1 MTQRLTRAISRTELI
16 CLIAALMALNSLAID
31 IMLPALPAMGAA
43 FSIASENERQYVIT
57 CYMLGYGMG
66 EILFGPL
73 SDRYGRRYPL
83 LFGIAVYATAA
94 FAAILAPSLGI
105 LLGLRFLQGL
115 GAASIRVIAT
125 SVVRDQ
131 YSGSA
136 MAEVMSMSFML
147 MMAIPILA
155 PGLGQTLLLIGP
167 WQAIFVFMAAF
178 CAIVG
183 IWTLR
188 RMPETLSTWNR
199 RSLRFG
205 AVVESFNLV
214 VTNRVAFAYGLA
226 GTFMFASLFGF
237 LTSAQQIY
245 VGIYGLGPYFPVAFA
260 SVAALMGLS
269 SFTNS
274 KLVKKF
280 GIRRLSHGA
289 VVIFTVASI
298 VWLALASTMEVPFW
312 LFLPLLAVIMS
323 CFGWAAANLNS
334 LSMEP
339 LGDVAGTAS
348 SVFGFIQTVGGVII
362 GGFIG
367 QQFNGTVIPVA
378 LGYSLMGVLALLCVL
393 TGESGRLFGVDP
405 SPSEAV

>member
-1 MTQRLTRAISRTELI
+1 MTQRLPRAISRTELI

-43 FSIASENERQYVIT
+43 FAIPSENERQYVIT

-83 LFGIAVYATAA
+83 LFGIAVYALAA
-94 FAAILAPSLGI
+94 LAAIFAPTLTL

-136 MAEVMSMSFML
+136 MAEVMSISFML
-147 MMAIPILA
+147 LMAIPILA

-167 WQAIFVFMAAF
+167 WQAIFIFMTVFGAV
-178 CAIVG
+178 IG

-188 RMPETLSTWNR
+188 RMPETLSIWDR
-199 RSLRFG
+199 RSLRLG
-205 AVVESFNLV
+205 TLVESFNLV
-214 VTNRVAFAYGLA
+214 VTNRAAFAYGLA

-245 VGIYGLGPYFPVAFA
+245 VGIYDLGPYFPVAFA
-260 SVAALMGLS
+260 SVAAMMGLAA
-269 SFTNS
+269 FTNS
-274 KLVKKF
+274 KLVTKF
-280 GIRRLSHGA
+280 GLRRLSHGA
-289 VVIFTVASI
+289 VIIFTVASI
-298 VWLALASTMEVPFW
+298 VWLALALTIDVPFW
-312 LFLPLLAVIMS
+312 LFLTLLAVIKS

-362 GGFIG
+362 GGYIG
-367 QQFNGTVIPVA
+367 QQFDGTVIPVA
-378 LGYSLMGVLALLCVL
+378 AGHALMGILALLCVL
-393 TGESGRLFGVDP
+393 TGESGRLFGVDSAP
-405 SPSEAV
+405 SGAN